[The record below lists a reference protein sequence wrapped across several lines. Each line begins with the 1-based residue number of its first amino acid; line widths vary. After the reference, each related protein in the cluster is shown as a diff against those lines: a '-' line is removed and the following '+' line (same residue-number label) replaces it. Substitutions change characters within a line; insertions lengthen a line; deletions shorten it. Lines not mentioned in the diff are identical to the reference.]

1 MTVTKI
7 DAFACFGAKE
17 PVKPF
22 EYTPR
27 PLGPRDITVKITNS
41 GICGSDL
48 HHMDEGWKKEDWPIV
63 PGHEIIGTVAEMG
76 DQVKGFELG
85 QMVGVGV
92 QVWTCFGDNC
102 RACTTNSDNLCPQRV
117 ATYSSNYA
125 DGSKTY
131 GGYASHVRVQCTHVV
146 PIPKGLSPAHAAPLL
161 CAGVTTLTPL
171 RRLNVKAGMTVGV
184 VGIGGLGHLAI
195 QFAAAMG
202 ARVTAV
208 SNSASKK
215 DEALALGASGF
226 VNLAEGAGAGDEKF
240 DVLVMTSSHF
250 SNIDP
255 YLAMLEINGTAVIL
269 GLPENRVDFAPF
281 SIIANQCSIMG
292 SLIGSVADMKE
303 TLRFA
308 AEHGIKP
315 LIEEFDMKTQIN
327 DAIQSVRDGKVRYRA
342 VLKV

>member
-1 MTVTKI
+1 MTISKI
-7 DAFACFGAKE
+7 DAFACYGAKE

-27 PLGPRDITVKITNS
+27 PLGPKDITVKISHS

-63 PGHEIIGTVAEMG
+63 PGHEIVGTVLEMG
-76 DQVKGFELG
+76 EQVIGFELG
-85 QMVGVGV
+85 QLVGVGV
-92 QVWTCFGDNC
+92 QVWTCFADDC
-102 RACTTNSDNLCPQRV
+102 RACTTNSDNLCPKRV
-117 ATYSSNYA
+117 ATYSAEYA

-131 GGYASHVRVQCTHVV
+131 GGYATHVRVQATHVV
-146 PIPKGLSPAHAAPLL
+146 VIPPSLPRAHAAPLL

-171 RRLNVKAGMTVGV
+171 RRLNVKAGTSVGV

-208 SNSASKK
+208 SHSASKRA
-215 DEALALGASGF
+215 EALALGASAF
-226 VNLAEGAGAGDEKF
+226 VNMAEGPGAEKF

-250 SNIDP
+250 SNMDP

-269 GLPENRVDFAPF
+269 GAPENRVDFSPF
-281 SIIANQCSIMG
+281 SVIANQCSIMG

-308 AEHGIKP
+308 AEHNIKP
-315 LIEEFDMKTQIN
+315 LIEEFDMKTEIN
-327 DAIQSVRDGKVRYRA
+327 DAIQSVRNGKVRYRA